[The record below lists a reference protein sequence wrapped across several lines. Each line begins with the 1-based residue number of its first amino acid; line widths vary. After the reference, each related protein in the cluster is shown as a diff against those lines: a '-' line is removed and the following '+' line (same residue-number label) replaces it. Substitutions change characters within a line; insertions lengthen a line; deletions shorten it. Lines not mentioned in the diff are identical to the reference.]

1 MKKVLIVDDSFTARE
16 YLKYILHS
24 TGDFKIVGM
33 AVDGE
38 DAIEK
43 VQLTHPDVVI
53 MDFYMPKMN
62 GHEATRKIME
72 SYPVPIVAVSAT
84 WFPELVRE
92 AFLAM
97 EAGAV
102 AAIGKPRGTNSNQPD
117 STVDKFLQTVKLMSE
132 VKVVRRLPKY
142 QRDEVKSGESR
153 EKSTHASGRIVRP
166 RSVKS
171 EIEIVAIGASTG
183 GPPVIE
189 TILSNLPEQ
198 FLSPILIVQHIS
210 DGFLDGMVEWLS
222 KNTRFPVLIP
232 RNGDQI
238 MPGHAYYAPC
248 GVHMGVTRKGRV
260 ILSKDPPEKSLRPA
274 VSYLFRSVAES
285 FGKKAVGVLLTG
297 MGADGALELKMMKD
311 NGAITIAQDRTSS
324 VVHGMPGEAIK
335 LGGVDYVLAPQDIAA
350 LLGRLVNGV
359 EENGVEKGSYR

>member
-24 TGDFKIVGM
+24 TGDFQVVGM
-33 AVDGE
+33 AEDGE
-38 DAIEK
+38 DAIQK

-62 GHEATRKIME
+62 GHEATRRIME

-102 AAIGKPRGTNSNQPD
+102 AAIGKPRGTSSNQSD
-117 STVDKFLQTVKLMSE
+117 GTVDKFLQTVKLMSE
-132 VKVVRRLPKY
+132 IKVVRRLPKY
-142 QRDEVKSGESR
+142 HRGEENSTKTNKVDFPASGGIVKS
-153 EKSTHASGRIVRP
+153 
-166 RSVKS
+166 RSLNS
-171 EIEIVAIGASTG
+171 EIDIVAIGASTG

-198 FLSPILIVQHIS
+198 FMSPILIVQHIS

-222 KNTRFPVLIP
+222 KNTHFPVLIP
-232 RNGDQI
+232 GNGDQI
-238 MPGHAYYAPC
+238 LPGHAYYAPC
-248 GVHMGVTRKGRV
+248 GVHMGVTRKGKI

-285 FGKKAVGVLLTG
+285 FGKKAIGVLLTG

-335 LGGVDYVLAPQDIAA
+335 LGGVDYVLAPRDIAT
-350 LLGRLVNGV
+350 LLVRIVNG
-359 EENGVEKGSYR
+359 N

>member
-1 MKKVLIVDDSFTARE
+1 MKTVLIVDDSFTARE

-24 TGDFKIVGM
+24 TGDFQVVGM
-33 AVDGE
+33 AEDGE

-43 VQLTHPDVVI
+43 VKSTHPDVVI

-62 GHEATRKIME
+62 GNEATRKIME

-102 AAIGKPRGTNSNQPD
+102 AAIGKPRGTNSHQSD
-117 STVDKFLQTVKLMSE
+117 STIEKFLQTVKLMSE
-132 VKVVRRLPKY
+132 IKVVRRLPKY
-142 QRDEVKSGESR
+142 QKAEARSPEPNKRGA
-153 EKSTHASGRIVRP
+153 HASGGIAKP
-166 RSVKS
+166 KSLDS

-222 KNTRFPVLIP
+222 NNTHFPVHIP
-232 RNGDQI
+232 GNGDQVL
-238 MPGHAYYAPC
+238 PGHAYYAPC
-248 GVHMGVTRKGRV
+248 GFHMGVTRKGRI

-274 VSYLFRSVAES
+274 VSYLFRSVAEA
-285 FGKKAVGVLLTG
+285 FGRKAVGVLLTG
-297 MGADGALELKMMKD
+297 MGADGAFELKMMKD
-311 NGAITIAQDRTSS
+311 KGAITIAQDRTSS

-335 LGGVDYVLAPQDIAA
+335 LGGVEYVLSPQDIAT
-350 LLGRLVNGV
+350 LLVRLVNG
-359 EENGVEKGSYR
+359 K

>member
-16 YLKYILHS
+16 YLKYILHAS
-24 TGDFKIVGM
+24 GDFQVVGT
-33 AVDGE
+33 AEDGE

-72 SYPVPIVAVSAT
+72 SYPVPIVAMSAT

-102 AAIGKPRGTNSNQPD
+102 AAVGKPRGTNSSQPN
-117 STVDKFLQTVKLMSE
+117 STVEKFLQTVKLMSE
-132 VKVVRRLPKY
+132 IKVVRRLPKY
-142 QRDEVKSGESR
+142 QRGEDHNTDPN
-153 EKSTHASGRIVRP
+153 KGGAHASGGIVKP
-166 RSVKS
+166 RAVKS

-222 KNTRFPVLIP
+222 NNTRFPVLIP
-232 RNGDQI
+232 GNGDQI
-238 MPGHAYYAPC
+238 LPGHAYYAPC
-248 GVHMGVTRKGRV
+248 GFHMGVNRKGRI

-285 FGKKAVGVLLTG
+285 FGKKAIGVLLTG

-311 NGAITIAQDRTSS
+311 KGGITIAQDRTSS

-335 LGGVDYVLAPQDIAA
+335 LGGVDYVLTPQDIAA
-350 LLGRLVNGV
+350 LLVRLVNG
-359 EENGVEKGSYR
+359 N